1 MKVAVIGAGVAG
13 LIASRELQR
22 AGHRVVVFEKKDQ
35 LGGTWIYD
43 SRVEAD
49 PLSLDPNREVVISSL
64 YFSLRTNL
72 PRHLMGFSDY
82 PFGVTEN
89 GDSRN
94 FPGHEEVL
102 RFLND
107 FARDFGLGELIRFG
121 AEVVRV
127 ERIDSGKHQ
136 WVVESRTSE
145 VSSEEFFEAVVVC
158 NGHHTEPRVPI
169 LPGIEKWPGRQVHSH
184 NYRHPEPYQ
193 NQVVVMIGNGPSA
206 FDISREIATVAK
218 EVHLSSRS
226 PDVKVSRL
234 GNHHNIWQHSKI
246 VCVREDGT
254 ITFQDASSVHADTIF
269 HCTGYKYNFPFLRTN
284 GIVTVDDNRVGPLYK
299 DVFPPK
305 LAPSL
310 SFVGIPNRGLVF
322 PLMELQSKWIASALS
337 GKLLLPSVEEMLA
350 EVEAHYK
357 QMEENGIP
365 KYHTHVLDPI
375 GFEYQDWLSA
385 QVGLPPLDK
394 RLKDM
399 FWQLIMCVISQKD
412 GYRDEMDI
420 DNMMRSV
427 T

>member
-1 MKVAVIGAGVAG
+1 MKVAVIGAGATG
-13 LIASRELQR
+13 LIAARELQSE
-22 AGHRVVVFEKKDQ
+22 GHRAVVFERKNQ
-35 LGGTWIYD
+35 LGGTWVYD

-49 PLSLDPNREVVISSL
+49 PLSLDPSREVVISSL

-72 PRHLMGFSDY
+72 PRHLMG
-82 PFGVTEN
+82 
-89 GDSRN
+89 
-94 FPGHEEVL
+94 
-102 RFLND
+102 
-107 FARDFGLGELIRFG
+107 DFGLGELIRFG

-127 ERIDSGKHQ
+127 ERVDSGKDQ

-158 NGHHTEPRVPI
+158 NGHHTEPRVAF

-206 FDISREIATVAK
+206 YDISREIATVAK

-234 GNHHNIWQHSKI
+234 GNHHNIWQHSKG
-246 VCVREDGT
+246 V
-254 ITFQDASSVHADTIF
+254 
-269 HCTGYKYNFPFLRTN
+269 P
-284 GIVTVDDNRVGPLYK
+284 
-299 DVFPPK
+299 
-305 LAPSL
+305 
-310 SFVGIPNRGLVF
+310 F
-322 PLMELQSKWIASALS
+322 PLTELQSKWIAGTLS
-337 GKLLLPSVEEMLA
+337 GKLLLPSEEEMLA

-365 KYHTHVLDPI
+365 KHHTHFLNPF
-375 GFEYQDWLSA
+375 GDWLSA
-385 QVGLPPLDK
+385 QVGLPPLDE
-394 RLKDM
+394 RLKDV
-399 FWQLIMCVISQKD
+399 FWQLVMCLILQKD

-420 DNMMRSV
+420 DSLIRSA